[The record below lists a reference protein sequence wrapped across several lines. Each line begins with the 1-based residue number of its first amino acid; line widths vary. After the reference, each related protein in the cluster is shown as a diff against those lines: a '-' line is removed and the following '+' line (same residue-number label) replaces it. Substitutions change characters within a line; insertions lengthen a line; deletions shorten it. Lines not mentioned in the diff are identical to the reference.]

1 MYENGLN
8 LYVCHGRQLPVARA
22 VSARNA
28 RETPVVDTIGSR
40 HVVDTAVAAAR
51 GINDPPRP
59 PLRFFANARIH
70 VETILMYDHNRK

>member
-51 GINDPPRP
+51 G
-59 PLRFFANARIH
+59 
-70 VETILMYDHNRK
+70 